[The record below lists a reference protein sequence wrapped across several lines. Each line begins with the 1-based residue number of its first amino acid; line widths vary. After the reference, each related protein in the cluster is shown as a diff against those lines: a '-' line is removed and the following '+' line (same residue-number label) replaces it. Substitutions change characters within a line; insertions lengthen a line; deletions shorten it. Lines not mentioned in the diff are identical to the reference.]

1 MKLSF
6 VVPVFND
13 RPYLE
18 ACVASLLVQGLE
30 PGSYEIVLVDDGS
43 TDGSGALCDALSG
56 KHAGIRVI
64 HQENKGVS
72 EARNVGIGAAVG
84 AYICLVDADDE
95 MIPGGLAPLLL
106 YCERGYD
113 LVRYWCEMRQPGKNR
128 NPDRGDGSVCFEG
141 TGREYMRSEGLETI
155 CCNYLYRKSFL
166 TEHGITFLAGLTSA
180 EDFAFMFDVLL
191 AEPKMIEVA
200 VRIYVYNVNPKT
212 VSTDRSAG
220 ASRQWVKNLLFVR
233 SKVIADIIRCRE
245 SDPLFYRRSLV
256 SLDEQLTSI
265 LSRILSSRYS
275 LGEYKA
281 LIAEA
286 KEQNLIFFT
295 RPSGTKAMVRRL
307 GARAILAFPRLY
319 PFASLLYRKVFINIL
334 YPIIDKGA

>member
-1 MKLSF
+1 MVISF
-6 VVPVFND
+6 VVPVYND

-18 ACVASLLVQGLE
+18 ACVASLLGQGLE

-43 TDGSGALCDALSG
+43 TDGSGAMCDALSG
-56 KHAGIRVI
+56 RHAGIRVI

-72 EARNVGIGAAVG
+72 EARNVGICAAVG

-95 MIPGGLAPLLL
+95 MIPGGLAPLLP

-180 EDFAFMFDVLL
+180 EDIAFMFDVLL
-191 AEPKMIEVA
+191 AEPKMVEVA
-200 VRIYVYNVNPKT
+200 ARIYVHKVNPGT

-233 SKVIADIIRCRE
+233 AGVVADIVRCRE
-245 SDPLFYRRSLV
+245 SDPLLYQRCQV
-256 SLDEQLTSI
+256 SLDEQLMTI

-275 LGEYKA
+275 LGEYEA

-286 KEQNLIFFT
+286 KEQNLFFFT
-295 RPSGTKAMVRRL
+295 RPSGLKAMVRRL
-307 GARAILAFPRLY
+307 GARSIMAFPRVY
-319 PFASLLYRKVFINIL
+319 PFASLLYRKIFIDML
-334 YPIIDKGA
+334 YPLIDKGA

>member
-6 VVPVFND
+6 VVPVFNAG
-13 RPYLE
+13 PYLE

-95 MIPGGLAPLLL
+95 MIPGGLAPLLP

-113 LVRYWCEMRQPGKNR
+113 LVRYWCEMRQPGKKR
-128 NPDRGDGSVCFEG
+128 NADRGDGSVCFEG
-141 TGREYMRSEGLETI
+141 TGREYMRRDGLETI
-155 CCNYLYRKSFL
+155 CWNYLYRKSFL
-166 TEHGITFLAGLTSA
+166 VENDITFIPGLASA
-180 EDFAFMFDVLL
+180 EDFAFMYKVLL
-191 AEPKMIEVA
+191 AEPKMVEVA
-200 VRIYVYNVNPKT
+200 ARIYVHKVNPGT

-233 SKVIADIIRCRE
+233 AGVVADIVRCRE
-245 SDPLFYRRSLV
+245 SDPLLYQRCLV
-256 SLDEQLTSI
+256 SLDEQLMAI
-265 LSRILSSRYS
+265 LSRILSSRYT
-275 LGEYKA
+275 LREYEA
-281 LIAEA
+281 QIAEA
-286 KEQNLIFFT
+286 KKQNVCFFT
-295 RPSGTKAMVRRL
+295 RPSGVKAGVRRL
-307 GARAILAFPRLY
+307 GARTILAVPRLY
-319 PFASLLYRKVFINIL
+319 PCASLLYRKIFIDML
-334 YPIIDKGA
+334 YPLIDKGA